1 MNVTCYASGV
11 IGTSWATNFAL
22 KGCSVTV
29 YDLDRELLTRARQMV
44 QDNLYYLAKE
54 GCFDFDRVPEIM
66 ARIRYTTD
74 GEEAVSQA
82 EFIQESGPENLEL
95 KQRFT
100 ALFDRC
106 APERCIV
113 ASSTSGLRI
122 SDIVEKSAH
131 PERYIGAHPFNP
143 PHLIPLVEIT
153 KGANTAPEVIERAV
167 EFYRA
172 MGKEPIVLQKEK
184 IGFVANRLSHAV
196 LREVMSLVS
205 EGVCSPEDA
214 DRALTYGPG
223 LRWAAVG
230 QVMIAELGT
239 QGGVRAGTERFT
251 PLNESIFRDLEN
263 RTTVPENWAD
273 VAEAGV
279 LAEKQAMPDW
289 IGHTTEEV
297 AAFRDRVLVQLL
309 KLHRKL

>member
-1 MNVTCYASGV
+1 MKVTCYASGV

-22 KGCSVTV
+22 KGCEVTV
-29 YDLDRELLTRARQMV
+29 YDLNRGLLAHAKQMV
-44 QDNLYYLAKE
+44 QDNLYHLARQN
-54 GCFDFDRVPEIM
+54 CFSFDYIPDIM
-66 ARIRYTTD
+66 DRIQYTTD
-74 GEEAVSQA
+74 PEAAVAEA
-82 EFIQESGPENLEL
+82 EFIQESGPEKLEL
-95 KQRFT
+95 KRQFA

-106 APERCIV
+106 APADCIV

-122 SDIVEKSAH
+122 SDITAESAT
-131 PERYIGAHPFNP
+131 PGRYIGAHPFNP

-153 KGANTAPEVIERAV
+153 RGPETRQDVLDRAV
-167 EFYRA
+167 AFYRA

-196 LREVMSLVS
+196 LREVMSLVN

-263 RTTVPENWAD
+263 RTTGPENWAD

-279 LAEKQAMPDW
+279 IAEKRDMPDW
-289 IGHTTEEV
+289 IGHTTEDI
-297 AAFRDRVLVQLL
+297 AAFRDNVLVDLL